1 MGCLSPEP
9 GKGPAVTV
17 PCLPF
22 KWRRTEGLFR
32 GPILNLSS
40 AAPGM
45 GLGKGLLVGPQ
56 SPVVGHG
63 YGGSPAAVAMEVR

>member
-9 GKGPAVTV
+9 GQGPAVTV

-22 KWRRTEGLFR
+22 KWRRTEGLVR

-45 GLGKGLLVGPQ
+45 GWGQGLPVGPQ
-56 SPVVGHG
+56 SPVVGRG
-63 YGGSPAAVAMEVR
+63 YGGGPPAVAMEVR